1 VPPKK
6 SIKIGRGAPAAQG
19 GVEAA
24 DVVEA
29 LAVEVQCTVERY
41 GIENKFGYRVRGQG
55 SRKNVRPFIVIKGYS
70 SDRYS
75 SGCISEYERRIARA
89 SKPVGIDHHFLQ
101 LHAVGCSFAIT
112 KRCLCAVRS
121 LRYFNAALTSTLS
134 MALQA
139 ASIK

>member
-55 SRKNVRPFIVIKGYS
+55 SRKNVLYCHKGVL
-70 SDRYS
+70 
-75 SGCISEYERRIARA
+75 
-89 SKPVGIDHHFLQ
+89 VGPIFLG
-101 LHAVGCSFAIT
+101 LY
-112 KRCLCAVRS
+112 L
-121 LRYFNAALTSTLS
+121 
-134 MALQA
+134 
-139 ASIK
+139 